1 MTSKHN
7 ALFALMQEQGY
18 SHGLCTT
25 ALHILGQTPA
35 AMDVLINFIYAKRP
49 SEKEVIQHIATLFER
64 GETDADLHETEGS

>member
-25 ALHILGQTPA
+25 ALRILGQTPA
-35 AMDVLINFIYAKRP
+35 AMDMLINYIYAKRP
-49 SEKEVIQHIATLFER
+49 SEKEVIHHIAGLYER
-64 GETDADLHETEGS
+64 GEADVDMHDIEES